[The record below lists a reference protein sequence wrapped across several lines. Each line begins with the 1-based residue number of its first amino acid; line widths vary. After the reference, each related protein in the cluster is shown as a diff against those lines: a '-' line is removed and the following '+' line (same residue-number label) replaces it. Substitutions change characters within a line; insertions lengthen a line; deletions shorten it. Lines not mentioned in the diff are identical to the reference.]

1 MLSKKEKELLDLTF
15 YQIYPR
21 SFYDFNG
28 DGVGDLQ
35 GIIQKIP
42 HLLQLGVNALWVCPC
57 YPSPNADNGY
67 DVSDY
72 KNINPL
78 FGNMQDFENLTT
90 ILHKNGIK
98 IIMDFV
104 ANHTSDEHFFFQNA
118 RTAKNNPY
126 HDYYIWQHKPNGWK
140 SVFGGSAWTYNRA
153 TKEYYLHSFDKKQPD
168 LNWENPL
175 LRQSVYDMMNR
186 WIDKGISGF
195 RMDVID
201 MIGKIPDR
209 LISNNGPKLHDY
221 LKEMHQKTLA
231 GKDLLTVGETWGAT
245 PEIAKK
251 YSSPAEKELS
261 MVFQFEHI
269 GLQHKPDASKWEYE
283 KELNVPAL
291 KAIFNKWQTELELG
305 QGWNSLFWDN
315 HDLPRVLSIWGD
327 TDIYREKSAKALAI
341 SLHLMRGTPYI

>member
-1 MLSKKEKELLDLTF
+1 
-15 YQIYPR
+15 
-21 SFYDFNG
+21 
-28 DGVGDLQ
+28 
-35 GIIQKIP
+35 
-42 HLLQLGVNALWVCPC
+42 
-57 YPSPNADNGY
+57 
-67 DVSDY
+67 
-72 KNINPL
+72 
-78 FGNMQDFENLTT
+78 
-90 ILHKNGIK
+90 
-98 IIMDFV
+98 
-104 ANHTSDEHFFFQNA
+104 
-118 RTAKNNPY
+118 
-126 HDYYIWQHKPNGWK
+126 
-140 SVFGGSAWTYNRA
+140 
-153 TKEYYLHSFDKKQPD
+153 
-168 LNWENPL
+168 
-175 LRQSVYDMMNR
+175 MMNR

-269 GLQHKPDASKWEYE
+269 GLQHKPNASKWEYE

-327 TDIYREKSAKALAI
+327 TDDYREKSA
-341 SLHLMRGTPYI
+341 